1 MYQRDITKQIKKWMF
16 QGNIIILYGARQV
29 GKTTLVKKILEEYKG
44 EAKYID
50 CDLISNSEALSARE
64 PNLLKSFIGDYKVV
78 VIDEAQRVKN
88 IGINLKILH
97 SYFPEMQIIATGS
110 SSFDLANE
118 INEPLTGRAI
128 EFLLQPLSIGE
139 LKQKYDVLDLKPRLE
154 QILRF
159 GLYPAVFEKPEEIAQ
174 KKLEIIVSNYLYKD
188 ILAFDKIK
196 KSDILLRLLELLA
209 LQIGSEVSLNEL
221 GKKLQISHLT
231 VDKYL
236 DLLEKTF
243 VIFKLR
249 SFKRNLRSEIGK
261 PFKVYF
267 WDLGVRNTLIKNFN
281 PMRIRNDVGGLFENF
296 CIVEKMKQN
305 LNTGKLVNS
314 YFWRTKDQKEID
326 YIEEYGGKLHTFE
339 FKWNAKKQAN
349 LPTSFAESYP
359 EHSFEVINQENW
371 TALLNPNKPR
381 NSN

>member
-1 MYQRDITKQIKKWMF
+1 MYQREIAKEIKKWMF

-29 GKTTLVKKILEEYKG
+29 GKTTLVTKILEKYGDK
-44 EAKYID
+44 AKYID
-50 CDLISNSEALSARE
+50 CDLISNSEALSSRE
-64 PNLLKSFIGDYKVV
+64 PNLLKSFIGDYRVV
-78 VIDEAQRVKN
+78 IIDEAQRVKN

-97 SYFPEMQIIATGS
+97 KYFPEMQIIATGS

-118 INEPLTGRAI
+118 INEPLTGRAV
-128 EFLLQPLSIGE
+128 EFLLQPLSIAE
-139 LKQKYDVLDLKPRLE
+139 IKQKYDLLDLKSRLE
-154 QILRF
+154 QIMRF
-159 GLYPAVFEKPEEIAQ
+159 GLYPDVFEKPQEIIQ

-188 ILAFDKIK
+188 ILVFDKVK

-221 GKKLQISHLT
+221 AKKLQISHLT

-305 LNTGKLVNS
+305 LNTGKSVNS
-314 YFWRTKDQKEID
+314 YFWRTKQQKEID
-326 YIEEYGGKLHTFE
+326 YIEEYEGKLHTYE
-339 FKWNAKKQAN
+339 FKWNPRKQATV
-349 LPTSFAESYP
+349 PSVFSETYP
-359 EHSFEVINQENW
+359 EHSFKVINQENW
-371 TALLNPNKPR
+371 LELVG
-381 NSN
+381 